1 MSAEMSADMNS
12 GTSSGTSGNE
22 NLIQRLPYAQFLGL
36 IAKPHD
42 DGLTVVMPYA
52 DRLVGNPMLPAL
64 HGGATAALLEM
75 TAIAQVALTYPR
87 LRLPRPINV
96 TVSYMR
102 SGRPQDVIAR
112 ARISK
117 AGRRVAHVVA
127 EAWQDDEAQPIASLM
142 AHFLLDE
149 DPDTAV

>member
-1 MSAEMSADMNS
+1 VSAALLD
-12 GTSSGTSGNE
+12 
-22 NLIQRLPYAQFLGL
+22 RLPYARFLDLRTRIEG
-36 IAKPHD
+36 D
-42 DGLTVVMPYA
+42 DLTVVMPFA
-52 DRLVGNPMLPAL
+52 DRLIGNPMLPAL

-75 TAIAQVALTYPR
+75 TAVAQVAMTWPR

-96 TVSYMR
+96 TVSYLR
-102 SGRPQDVIAR
+102 SGRPIDVIAR

-127 EAWQDDEAQPIASLM
+127 EAWQEDPAQPIAALT

-149 DPDTAV
+149 VNA

>member
-1 MSAEMSADMNS
+1 MTDALLD
-12 GTSSGTSGNE
+12 
-22 NLIQRLPYAQFLGL
+22 RLPYARFLGL
-36 IAKPHD
+36 QSHVEG
-42 DGLTVVMPYA
+42 DGLTVVMPFA
-52 DRLVGNPMLPAL
+52 DKLIGNPMLPAL

-75 TAIAQVALTYPR
+75 TAVAQVALSYPR

-96 TVSYMR
+96 TVSYLR
-102 SGRPQDVIAR
+102 SGKPIDVTAR

-127 EAWQDDEAQPIASLM
+127 EAWQDDPQNPIASLT

-149 DPDTAV
+149 DNG